1 MEMIHEFD
9 APFHAKVP
17 KHKMIIY
24 KLFARELNVLNFT
37 LRAAADGSSG
47 SLRNGFA
54 FSVFKLIQ

>member
-1 MEMIHEFD
+1 MIHEFD

-17 KHKMIIY
+17 RNIQIVN
-24 KLFARELNVLNFT
+24 KLLTRESYVLNFT
-37 LRAAADGSSG
+37 FKAAADGSSG